1 MKMKI
6 LYLLHLTLI
15 NAFVNLNKNSYIHS
29 RSNIN
34 NKLYNKNL
42 KRIDDEINKI
52 KLRTNILL
60 KYKQRLLKDIT
71 GIDFHNDT
79 VIDSYMNNTFLNDV
93 QKQEDDQDENDQNHD
108 NYEPDNEYGYEN
120 KYNDY
125 DLESIPIKSN
135 NPNIKFIFYNPPS
148 RSNKNENQ
156 NKKNQNQNEKNK
168 NAKSENFEV
177 IKNNDFKFKDIGG
190 YDLIKEELLQCSDM
204 LINYDKYSK
213 YNVRT
218 PKGLILEGPPGNGKT
233 LLAKGF
239 SGEIDVGFIP
249 VSGSQFQEK
258 YVGVGSARI
267 RELFNLAREN
277 VPCIIFMDEIDA
289 IGRKRSGDENAG
301 NEHDSTLNELLVSLD
316 GFKSTNG
323 IFVMGGT
330 NRIDLLD
337 NALLRPGRID
347 KKIYVGNPDVNTR
360 EKIIEIHIKGKPCAN
375 INIKQIVEITNGY
388 SGAQIENL
396 LNEAMLYVIRQNRE
410 IMTLE
415 DIEITSN
422 KILVGFQSTQH
433 ILSDD
438 VLLQV
443 ATHEMGHALVG
454 ILTKSKK
461 LIKVTIN
468 LWSPNTLGFTLFES
482 NTSQLITKD
491 NMICEIMTLL
501 GGRVAEEIMFNSL
514 STGASHDFI
523 QAKKISEKMV
533 IDYGMSTKMIIP
545 EGSDRYREIIDN
557 EIDSIITL
565 CYQNT
570 KILLMKEKQLLKEC
584 SDKLFKD
591 HILREEDIQQIKN
604 KI

>member
-1 MKMKI
+1 MKINI

-15 NAFVNLNKNSYIHS
+15 NAFININLNKNSYIHFP
-29 RSNIN
+29 SNT
-34 NKLYNKNL
+34 KLYNKNL
-42 KRIDDEINKI
+42 KRIDEEINKI
-52 KLRTNILL
+52 KLKANILL
-60 KYKQRLLKDIT
+60 KHKQRILKDIT

-79 VIDSYMNNTFLNDV
+79 VIESYMNNTFLKDA
-93 QKQEDDQDENDQNHD
+93 QKQEDEQVENNE
-108 NYEPDNEYGYEN
+108 YENDNEYGYEN

-125 DLESIPIKSN
+125 DIDLESIPIKSN

-148 RSNKNENQ
+148 
-156 NKKNQNQNEKNK
+156 NKKNQKNQNEKEKNVNK
-168 NAKSENFEV
+168 NKKSENFEV

-204 LINYDKYSK
+204 LLNYDKYAK

-239 SGEIDVGFIP
+239 SGEIDAGFIP

-323 IFVMGGT
+323 IFVMGAT

-347 KKIYVGNPDVNTR
+347 KKIYVGNPDINTR
-360 EKIIEIHIKGKPCAN
+360 EKIIQIHIKGKPYTN

-396 LNEAMLYVIRQNRE
+396 LNEAMLYAIRQNRE
-410 IMTLE
+410 IMTLD

-422 KILVGFQSTQH
+422 KILVGFQPTQH

-468 LWSPNTLGFTLFES
+468 LWSPNTLGFTLFEP
-482 NTSQLITKD
+482 NTSQLITKE

-501 GGRVAEEIMFNSL
+501 GGRISEEIMFNSL
-514 STGASHDFI
+514 SSGASQDFI
-523 QAKKISEKMV
+523 QAKKIAERM
-533 IDYGMSTKMIIP
+533 IMYYGMGQKMIIP
-545 EGSDRYREIIDN
+545 EGSEKYREIIDN

-565 CYQNT
+565 CYENT
-570 KILLMKEKQLLKEC
+570 KILLMKEKKLLKEC

-591 HILREEDIQQIKN
+591 HILREEDIQKIKYFL
-604 KI
+604 